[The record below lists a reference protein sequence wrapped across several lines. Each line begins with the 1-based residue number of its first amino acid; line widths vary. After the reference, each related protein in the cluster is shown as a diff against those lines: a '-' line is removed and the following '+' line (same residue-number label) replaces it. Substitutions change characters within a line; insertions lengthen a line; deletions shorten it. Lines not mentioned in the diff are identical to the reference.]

1 MFLTFL
7 LTSLM
12 IFFILK
18 TFIYDLKIT
27 RLENIVEIFKRE
39 EMFQLIKF
47 AFITYLLP
55 FLVGYFIF
63 STLSIPNVP
72 STFCTLVLMLYTN
85 TSITVPHQLV
95 TNISF
100 IFSFL
105 SIVFFTALVLSFFG
119 SFIQVLMF
127 GRTFLLSILNFLLFF
142 LTPLLLLLS
151 SIDFINEISTFLPFL
166 YLASVVLNLSLI
178 IFEYRRINYL
188 LFIEVMNWFYLFLV
202 FAFNRLEQQFLTL
215 EKTQFSFL
223 NTIFSHLFQFS
234 LFDILSLELTIILK
248 LLTIGLIL
256 STIIM
261 SIDYTYI
268 LNLVRSILSL

>member
-7 LTSLM
+7 LTLLM

-47 AFITYLLP
+47 VFIVYLLP

-72 STFCTLVLMLYTN
+72 STFCSLVLMLYTN
-85 TSITVPHQLV
+85 TSIIVPHQLV

-202 FAFNRLEQQFLTL
+202 FIFNRLEQQFLTL

-223 NTIFSHLFQFS
+223 NIIFSHLFQFS

>member
-1 MFLTFL
+1 MFLTFI
-7 LTSLM
+7 LTLLM

-18 TFIYDLKIT
+18 IFIYDLKIT

-47 AFITYLLP
+47 VFIVYVLP
-55 FLVGYFIF
+55 FLIGYFIF
-63 STLSIPNVP
+63 TTLSISNVP
-72 STFCTLVLMLYTN
+72 STFCTLVMMLYTN
-85 TSITVPHQLV
+85 TSITVSHQLV
-95 TNISF
+95 NDVSF

-105 SIVFFTALVLSFFG
+105 SIIFFSALILSFFG

-151 SIDFINEISTFLPFL
+151 SINFINEISTFLPFL
-166 YLASVVLNLSLI
+166 YLASIVLNLSLI
-178 IFEYRRINYL
+178 LFDYRRITYL

-215 EKTQFSFL
+215 ET
-223 NTIFSHLFQFS
+223 THFS
-234 LFDILSLELTIILK
+234 LLNMVFSTLFHFSLSDILSLELTIILK

-256 STIIM
+256 STILM